1 MLKNGI
7 YEQVINNRIKT
18 ELLEAKANDKYIEQ
32 ADIDEEEAP
41 KILAQYIS
49 SIIENKLD
57 NIKDRNGKIRKQIE
71 LSNKIIDTLS
81 RISDDDCNGLG
92 VDEDA
97 KQLLAV
103 LEKKNN
109 ILAFGNNGKTT
120 RPETSLAQSSLFT
133 GAKHEPSLYS
143 EFKKEILSCNRID
156 MLVSFIK
163 WSGLRLIIEELKE
176 FTQNGGKLRVITT
189 SYMGATD
196 IKAIE
201 ELRVLPNTKI
211 NVNAGLNL
219 TETPVGN

>member
-156 MLVSFIK
+156 MLAYV
-163 WSGLRLIIEELKE
+163 
-176 FTQNGGKLRVITT
+176 
-189 SYMGATD
+189 YM
-196 IKAIE
+196 
-201 ELRVLPNTKI
+201 
-211 NVNAGLNL
+211 
-219 TETPVGN
+219 